1 MKAVI
6 VANGKKPSQ
15 KLLRQQI
22 KNAGLLLAVDGGITP
37 FRQNH
42 ILPHFLIGDLDSLHE
57 EDMQFANDRRIE
69 VIRLPREKDDT
80 DTQAALDF
88 ALDKGADEIIL
99 LGAIGSRFDHS
110 YANVLL
116 LVRAWERKAKAFII
130 DDKNILFVAQGSV
143 LLKGK
148 PGDFISI
155 LPLKEGTVAT
165 ASFGLKYPLNDLS
178 LPMNRPV
185 GVSNEMTGH
194 SAGVTVKSGLAL
206 FVRSKD

>member
-6 VANGKKPSQ
+6 VANGKKPSE

-37 FRQNH
+37 FRQYN
-42 ILPHFLIGDLDSLHE
+42 ILPHYLIGDLDSLHK
-57 EDMQFANDRRIE
+57 EDLLFANGSRIE

-88 ALDKGADEIIL
+88 AMDKGADEIIL
-99 LGAIGSRFDHS
+99 LGAMGSRFDHS

-116 LVRAWERKAKAFII
+116 LVRAFERNAKAFII
-130 DDKNILFVAQGSV
+130 DNKNILFVAEGSV

-148 PGDFISI
+148 QGDFISI

-165 ASFGLKYPLNDLS
+165 ASFGLKYPLNELS
-178 LPMNRPV
+178 LPMNQPV
-185 GVSNEMTGH
+185 GVSNEMTAH
-194 SAGVTVKSGLAL
+194 SAGVTIKSGLAL
-206 FVRSKD
+206 IVLSKD